1 MLKRIVILIL
11 TLAAVTGCATF
22 GTTVKLSD
30 ANRPKLNTIYINDKI
45 PVDGIHYFG
54 PGVPPRIGDTS
65 FTQEVAISRINQFV
79 TENKIEID
87 EIVKQAMVNELTKSG
102 KTITGDIK
110 DALSVMH
117 LTVLKYGFSIPNGFS
132 SKLVPFIIMRVDVL
146 DQSGTTIWSY
156 QNFLDLMD
164 NPVEAVPALEI
175 LNNAENMRIA
185 LTEGVNGFAKI
196 LVEEMDN
203 PSQELNKF
211 D

>member
-30 ANRPKLNTIYINDKI
+30 ANRPKLNTIYINNKI
-45 PVDGIHYFG
+45 PVDKLHYFG
-54 PGVPPRIGDTS
+54 PGVPPRIGDTL
-65 FTQEVAISRINQFV
+65 FTQEVAILRINQFV
-79 TENKIEID
+79 TENKIAID

-102 KTITGDIK
+102 KTITSDIK

-117 LTVLKYGFSIPNGFS
+117 LTVHEYGFSIPNGFS
-132 SKLVPFIIMRVDVL
+132 SKLVPWIMLKVDVL

-156 QNFLDLMD
+156 QHFLDPIN
-164 NPVEAVPALEI
+164 NPFEAVPALEI
-175 LNNAENMRIA
+175 LDNAENMREA
-185 LTEGVNGFAKI
+185 LTEGAKGFAKI

-203 PSQELNKF
+203 PSQEVNKF